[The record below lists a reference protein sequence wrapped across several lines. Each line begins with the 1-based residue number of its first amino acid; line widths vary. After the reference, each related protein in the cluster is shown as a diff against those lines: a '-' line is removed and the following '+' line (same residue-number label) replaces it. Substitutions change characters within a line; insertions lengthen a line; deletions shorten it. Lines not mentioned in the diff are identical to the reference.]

1 VILAPLDVETTGL
14 DKVNDRVIELGVC
27 LYSTGQKKYLDSVGQ
42 LVQSDGVAVTAEI
55 TGITGITQAAVD
67 HFGYDPAD
75 ALNTLIEFVK
85 QADAVI
91 GHNIRYFDWPIIEN
105 WAKRLGAQLPPV
117 LLVDTMEDIPSVEG
131 EQLITM
137 CAKKGFVNP
146 EQHSALNDAQATM
159 KLAMS
164 YDIDTIVARAKIPTV
179 IVQSHA
185 PRTNTNSENKKYKF
199 RWAPAPFGFW
209 WKAVKE
215 TDVQELAN
223 RVPFQI
229 SVLDKSVTIEQL
241 KG

>member
-1 VILAPLDVETTGL
+1 MAILCPLDVETTGL
-14 DKVNDRVIELGVC
+14 DKVKDRVIELGVC

-42 LVQSDGVAVTAEI
+42 LVQSDGVPVTAEI

-67 HFGYDPAD
+67 KFGYDPAD
-75 ALNTLIEFVK
+75 SLNTLIEFVS

-91 GHNIRYFDWPIIEN
+91 GHNIRFFDWPVIEN
-105 WAKRLGAQLPPV
+105 WAKRLGVSLPSV
-117 LLVDTMEDIPSVEG
+117 LLVDTMEDIPGVEG

-164 YDIDTIVARAKIPTV
+164 YNVDEIVERAKIPTV
-179 IVQSHA
+179 VVQSLA
-185 PRTNTNSENKKYKF
+185 PRTTNNADNKKYKF
-199 RWAPAPFGFW
+199 RWNPDLKIW

-223 RVPFQI
+223 RVPFAI
-229 SVLDKSVTIEQL
+229 SVLDKSVSIEQL
-241 KG
+241 RG

>member
-1 VILAPLDVETTGL
+1 MILAPLDIETTGL

-42 LVQSDGVAVTAEI
+42 LVQSDVPVSAEI

-91 GHNIRYFDWPIIEN
+91 GHNIRYFDWPVIEN
-105 WAKRLGAQLPPV
+105 WAKRLGVQLPPV
-117 LLVDTMEDIPSVEG
+117 LLVDTMEDIPGVEG

-164 YDIDTIVARAKIPTV
+164 YDIDAIVARAKIPTV
-179 IVQSHA
+179 IVQSLA
-185 PRTNTNSENKKYKF
+185 PRTTNNSENKKYKF
-199 RWAPAPFGFW
+199 RWNPELKIW

-215 TDVQELAN
+215 TDVTELAN

-229 SVLDKSVTIEQL
+229 SVLDKSVTLEQL
-241 KG
+241 RG

>member
-1 VILAPLDVETTGL
+1 MILAPLDVETTGL
-14 DKVNDRVIELGVC
+14 DKQKDRVIELGVC

-67 HFGYDPAD
+67 NFGYDPAD
-75 ALNTLIEFVK
+75 ALNTLIEFVT

-105 WAKRLGAQLPPV
+105 WAKRLGRQLPSV
-117 LLVDTMEDIPSVEG
+117 LLVDTMEDIPGVEG

-179 IVQSHA
+179 IVQSLA
-185 PRTNTNSENKKYKF
+185 PRTTNNSENKKYKF
-199 RWAPAPFGFW
+199 RWNPDLKIW

-229 SVLDKSVTIEQL
+229 SVLDKSVSIEQL
-241 KG
+241 RG

>member
-1 VILAPLDVETTGL
+1 MIIACFDVETTGL
-14 DKVNDRVIELGVC
+14 DKQKDRVIEIGVC

-42 LVQSDGVAVTAEI
+42 LVQSDGVQVSQEI
-55 TGITGITQAAVD
+55 TDITGITQGAVD
-67 HFGYDPAD
+67 RFGYDPAD
-75 ALNTLIEFVK
+75 ALNTVIEFVK
-85 QADAVI
+85 QADAVL
-91 GHNIRYFDWPIIEN
+91 GHNIRYFDWPIVEN
-105 WAKRLGAQLPPV
+105 WAKRLGVNLPPV
-117 LLVDTMEDIPSVEG
+117 LLVDTMEDIPGVDG

-164 YDIDTIVARAKIPTV
+164 YDIDAIVARAKIPTV

-185 PRTNTNSENKKYKF
+185 PRTPTNSENKKYKF
-199 RWAPAPFGFW
+199 RWSPERKVW
-209 WKAVKE
+209 YKAIKE

-223 RVPFQI
+223 RAPFEI

-241 KG
+241 RG

>member
-1 VILAPLDVETTGL
+1 MILAPLDVETTGL
-14 DKVNDRVIELGVC
+14 DKVKDRVIELGVC
-27 LYSTGQKKYLDSVGQ
+27 LYSTSQKKYLDSVGQ
-42 LVQSDGVAVTAEI
+42 LVQSDGVPVTAEI

-67 HFGYDPAD
+67 KFGYDPKD
-75 ALNTLIEFVK
+75 SFNTLVEFIT

-91 GHNIRYFDWPIIEN
+91 GHNIRYFDWPVIEN
-105 WAKRLGAQLPPV
+105 WAQRLGTKLPHV
-117 LLVDTMEDIPSVEG
+117 LLVDTMEDIPGVEG

-164 YDIDTIVARAKIPTV
+164 YNIDEIVERAKIPTV
-179 IVQSHA
+179 VVQSLA
-185 PRTNTNSENKKYKF
+185 PRTTNNSENKKYKF
-199 RWAPAPFGFW
+199 RWNPDLKIW

-229 SVLDKSVTIEQL
+229 SVLDKSVSVEQL
-241 KG
+241 RG

>member
-1 VILAPLDVETTGL
+1 MIICALDVETTGL
-14 DKVNDRVIELGVC
+14 DKQKDRVIEIGVA

-42 LVQSDGVAVTAEI
+42 LVQSDGVAVTDEI
-55 TGITGITQAAVD
+55 TAITGITQAAVD
-67 HFGYDPAD
+67 KFGYDPAD
-75 ALNTLIEFVK
+75 ALATIINFVE
-85 QADAVI
+85 QADAVL

-105 WAKRLGAQLPPV
+105 WAKRPGVSLPPV
-117 LLVDTMEDIPSVEG
+117 LLVDTMEDIPGVDG

-137 CAKKGFVNP
+137 CAKRGFVNP

-164 YDIDTIVARAKIPTV
+164 YDIDTIVARAKIPSV

-185 PRTNTNSENKKYKF
+185 PRTSTNSENKKYKF
-199 RWAPAPFGFW
+199 RWAPAPFSFW

-215 TDVQELAN
+215 TDVKELAN

-229 SVLDKSVTIEQL
+229 SVLDKSYSVEQL
-241 KG
+241 RG